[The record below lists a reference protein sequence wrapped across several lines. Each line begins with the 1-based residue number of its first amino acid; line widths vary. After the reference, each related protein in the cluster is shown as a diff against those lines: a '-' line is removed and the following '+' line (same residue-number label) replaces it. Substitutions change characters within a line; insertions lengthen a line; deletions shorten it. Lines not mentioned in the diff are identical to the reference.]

1 MPKIRHGINDFL
13 MLPARYNYH
22 SKRCFRCG
30 GLSELS
36 PLTTGGVVIIIGAQ
50 GKLVMKSS
58 TKSDYACRAIE
69 ALALHHPDTEPV
81 CIDEI
86 ARQRAIPANYL
97 VQILLE
103 LKRNGLI
110 QSHRGKMGGYV
121 LAKAPQEISLGD
133 VLRAVHGE
141 VLDLPHLA
149 DAACPE
155 EIKRAWRRVKLATEG
170 AADNITFDQI
180 CAEARNPAL
189 MYHI

>member
-1 MPKIRHGINDFL
+1 
-13 MLPARYNYH
+13 
-22 SKRCFRCG
+22 
-30 GLSELS
+30 
-36 PLTTGGVVIIIGAQ
+36 
-50 GKLVMKSS
+50 MKSS
-58 TKSDYACRAIE
+58 VKADYACRAVE
-69 ALALHHPDTEPV
+69 ALALHHPGVEPL

-110 QSHRGKMGGYV
+110 HSRRGKAGGYV
-121 LAKAPQEISLGD
+121 LARAPREISLGD

-155 EIKRAWRRVKLATEG
+155 EIKRAWRRLKS
-170 AADNITFDQI
+170 AAENTADSITFEQI
-180 CAEARNPAL
+180 CAEAKHPVL